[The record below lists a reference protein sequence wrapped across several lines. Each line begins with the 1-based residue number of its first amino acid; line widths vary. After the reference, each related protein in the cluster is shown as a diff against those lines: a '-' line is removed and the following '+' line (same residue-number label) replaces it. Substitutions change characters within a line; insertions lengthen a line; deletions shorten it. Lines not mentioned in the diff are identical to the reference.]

1 MVIAMTLA
9 QALFVSDDI
18 LENILSLE
26 SLVCSMPTNYIK
38 GKHKLLQAENISSQI
53 NKKLILLK
61 KYLKRLSYSTL
72 SYSDGYTAERL
83 LQSID
88 ELRIITEHLLHIA
101 KVSKAI
107 SKLKS
112 PLSFTAQREL
122 DALLDRINV
131 ILRTLQD
138 AFLKSNAITSK
149 WMLRQDTVI
158 QEQIKGVKKNHIERL
173 RNGTC
178 NIETG
183 MCFLDLLNDYAQIST
198 HCTALFHEEFIIDY
212 LEERK
217 G

>member
-1 MVIAMTLA
+1 MKQWQQKKSLCFFLIIGI
-9 QALFVSDDI
+9 LF
-18 LENILSLE
+18 LG
-26 SLVCSMPTNYIK
+26 VC
-38 GKHKLLQAENISSQI
+38 AENIQADSFFSYESSTHSASS
-53 NKKLILLK
+53 LLSGERTTLTTQE
-61 KYLKRLSYSTL
+61 YLVSN
-72 SYSDGYTAERL
+72 
-83 LQSID
+83 I
-88 ELRIITEHLLHIA
+88 
-101 KVSKAI
+101 SKAI

-149 WMLRQDTVI
+149 WMLRQDIVI